1 MEGIESLFSTQAIMV
16 MLLGAY
22 GVAMWMFLTSA
33 PKVHT
38 VMVSD
43 LEQAKIFYESQ
54 LELPIASVPLHYY
67 YGYDQTLGATID
79 PIYLPSEARSFQ
91 RTKTA
96 MKPEGLWYQLQKN
109 TQLHIVPGA
118 HQGDRNRD
126 RHVCFN
132 RDCVEQVLLRIQVL
146 GIKHKIRS
154 EKPLKFL
161 VKDFDENVI
170 EIAEVIS

>member
-1 MEGIESLFSTQAIMV
+1 MEGIESLFSTQTIMI

-43 LEQAKIFYESQ
+43 LDQARDFYEAQLSLPAAKI
-54 LELPIASVPLHYY
+54 PLHYY
-67 YGYDQTLGATID
+67 YGYDQTLGSAANLD
-79 PIYLPSEARSFQ
+79 PIYMSSEARQ
-91 RTKTA
+91 QPR
-96 MKPEGLWYQLQKN
+96 PDGLWYQLEKN
-109 TQLHIVPGA
+109 TQLHIVGGA
-118 HQGDRNRD
+118 NAGKSSRD
-126 RHVCFN
+126 RHLCFN

-161 VKDFDENVI
+161 VRDVDGNVI
-170 EIAEVIS
+170 EIAEVDN

>member
-1 MEGIESLFSTQAIMV
+1 MEGIESIFSTQAIMI

-43 LEQAKIFYESQ
+43 LEQAKMFYESQ
-54 LELPIASVPLHYY
+54 LELPIADIPLHYY
-67 YGYDQTLGATID
+67 YGYDQALGATID
-79 PIYLPSEARSFQ
+79 PIYLPSEARQ
-91 RTKTA
+91 PKAR
-96 MKPEGLWYQLQKN
+96 PDGLWYQLKKN
-109 TQLHIVPGA
+109 TQLHIVSGA
-118 HQGDRNRD
+118 NQGDRNRD

-132 RDCVEQVLLRIQVL
+132 RDCVEQVLLRIQML

-161 VKDFDENVI
+161 VRDFDDNVI
-170 EIAEVIS
+170 EIAEVAS

>member
-1 MEGIESLFSTQAIMV
+1 MEGIESLFSTQAIMI

-43 LEQAKIFYESQ
+43 LAQARDFYETQ
-54 LELPIASVPLHYY
+54 LNLSTAKVPLHYY
-67 YGYDQTLGATID
+67 YGYDQTLGVAASID
-79 PIYLPSEARSFQ
+79 PIYMSPEARRQ
-91 RTKTA
+91 PR
-96 MKPEGLWYQLQKN
+96 PDGLWYQLKKN
-109 TQLHIVPGA
+109 TQLHIVAGA
-118 HQGDRNRD
+118 NASKSSRG
-126 RHVCFN
+126 RHLCFN

-161 VKDFDENVI
+161 VRDFEGNVI
-170 EIAEVIS
+170 EIAEVDN